1 MLGVPMCAKRI
12 TEPRSTGSRTEALFT
27 WLGGGEWGELDERHE
42 RSTHVLAGVV
52 VLLGAAL
59 ASVVATLAVA
69 GSTRWPMA
77 AIVPLTLV
85 FGVMVGAVSRAIV
98 SGPTRGWPGV
108 VGRAAV
114 ATTVGV
120 VVGELAAVVLFSG
133 SIDRRLDD
141 QAARSA
147 DSAPAVVQASADLGR
162 TRQARTALDDAVEQ
176 ARRHRDEALVVAR
189 CEFNPSPDCPQTH
202 ITGVPGAGPETRTA
216 TDFLGDAQREL
227 DNALAEH
234 DRGAAGLDSEMAA
247 GEQALAQARETAIA
261 DVDRGL
267 GARWVAMNGQTIGS
281 PGAMVLRLLT
291 VGFFALLCVLP
302 LILKLWRGE
311 TTHDRSAMAR
321 AERGRAELQA
331 DTAIA
336 VKRAEVR
343 AAVEAMWAEQQLAS
357 TRLAVEA
364 QTEIDRERQRRRV
377 IAALDGPVQAQAQ
390 RIEASRLAAQLPAGG
405 ENADVDT
412 SQNLLARAEPGGEV
426 EPRREGGTPLIPTI
440 PDVTKAAARWIRP
453 FVPPIIASAIDT
465 TTKQLRGARRVVEEV
480 EEIHFT
486 RKRTHTVTVH
496 AEESGERPGP
506 GGSAVTDTT
515 DDPRWIES
523 STVGADDRDQLDA
536 RAEHSSLAPTVTQP
550 ALTERDGPR
559 EVRGPDGP
567 RQLPPAE

>member
-1 MLGVPMCAKRI
+1 MG
-12 TEPRSTGSRTEALFT
+12 ALFT

-77 AIVPLTLV
+77 AIVPLTFV

-141 QAARSA
+141 RAARSA
-147 DSAPAVVQASADLGR
+147 DSAPAVVQALADLGR
-162 TRQARTALDDAVEQ
+162 TRQARTALDDAVQQ

-202 ITGVPGAGPETRTA
+202 ITGVPGAGPETGTA

-227 DNALAEH
+227 DNALAER
-234 DRGAAGLDSEMAA
+234 DRRAAGLDSEMAA
-247 GEQALAQARETAIA
+247 GEQALARARETAIA

-291 VGFFALLCVLP
+291 IGFFALLCVLP

-311 TTHDRSAMAR
+311 TTHDRSATAR

-336 VKRAEVR
+336 VKFAEVR
-343 AAVEAMWAEQQLAS
+343 AAVEAMWAEQRLAS
-357 TRLAVEA
+357 TRLTVEA